1 MKKKFV
7 IIALLCVI
15 SILSCF
21 SGCVDTSGLPAIT
34 MAPQAQN
41 DDSSKASSKTG
52 SKKEQNATEP
62 STSVKEQKPAVA
74 SSWFDDAVF
83 VGDSVTLK
91 LSYYC
96 DEDPENTLSDAKFFC
111 AGSLGYTNA
120 LWDLDQEDAVHPYY
134 QGQNYQS
141 KDCASVTGASKVFI
155 MLGMNDL
162 ALYGIDDTI
171 QSAKTLIGDILTQ
184 SPGVTIYVQSVTPII
199 AGKED
204 EDSNNINIRKFN
216 GELEQLCSENGYHY
230 LNVYEQL
237 ADNDGYLPLEYC
249 SDPDSQGIHFTDE
262 ACELWI
268 QYLKENVS

>member
-1 MKKKFV
+1 MKKQFI
-7 IIALLCVI
+7 IIALLCMVF
-15 SILSCF
+15 ILSCF
-21 SGCVDTSGLPAIT
+21 SGCTDTSGLPAIT
-34 MAPQAQN
+34 MAPQTKG
-41 DDSSKASSKTG
+41 DDSAQASSNDK
-52 SKKEQNATEP
+52 SKKEQKATEAIAP
-62 STSVKEQKPAVA
+62 VKEQKNMVE

-120 LWDLDQEDAVHPYY
+120 LWDLDQEGAVHPYY

-162 ALYGIDDTI
+162 SLYGIDETL
-171 QSAKTLIGDILTQ
+171 QSAKTLIGDILQQ

-199 AGKED
+199 ADKED
-204 EDSNNINIRKFN
+204 EDSNNLTIRKFN
-216 GELEQLCSENGYHY
+216 GELEQLCDENGYNY
-230 LNVYEQL
+230 LNVYDEL
-237 ADNDGYLPLEYC
+237 ADNDGYLPLNYC
-249 SDPDSQGIHFTDE
+249 SDPDEQGIHFTDE
-262 ACELWI
+262 ACDLWI
-268 QYLKENVS
+268 NYLKENVS

>member
-1 MKKKFV
+1 MKKQFI
-7 IIALLCVI
+7 IIALLCMVF
-15 SILSCF
+15 ILSCF
-21 SGCVDTSGLPAIT
+21 SGCTDTSGLPAIT
-34 MAPQAQN
+34 MVPQTKG
-41 DDSSKASSKTG
+41 DDSAQASSNDK
-52 SKKEQNATEP
+52 SKKEQKATEAIAP
-62 STSVKEQKPAVA
+62 VKEQKNMVE

-120 LWDLDQEDAVHPYY
+120 LWDLDQEGAVHPYY

-162 ALYGIDDTI
+162 SLYGIDETL
-171 QSAKTLIGDILTQ
+171 QSAKTLIGDILQQ

-199 AGKED
+199 ADKED
-204 EDSNNINIRKFN
+204 EDSNNLTIRKFN
-216 GELEQLCSENGYHY
+216 GELEQLCDENGYNY
-230 LNVYEQL
+230 LNVYDEL
-237 ADNDGYLPLEYC
+237 ADNDGYLPLNYC
-249 SDPDSQGIHFTDE
+249 SDPDEQGIHFTDE
-262 ACELWI
+262 ACDLWI
-268 QYLKENVS
+268 NYLKENVS